1 MAAILAWG
9 RTGDKPLSESMLH
22 QIIDAYMRD
31 ESNEHVSYCFDMQ
44 RNHSRYMAS
53 VCYLA
58 GIVSQSASKITPYLA
73 RDKCYLLRVWTIFIC
88 DCRAVSNIV
97 CYSGPRYIVS
107 LLYKYRSLIWIS
119 MLVTDVT
126 MRDFDTHWKRGI
138 MPMLQLGTV
147 ILFNEPNP
155 LYCSLFA
162 FRSNATYWLSGHELH
177 HRKPI
182 MWHIIGLCI
191 WTICNR
197 NQESGNV
204 YFSRFIFA
212 ISSMNIYIYIYDR
225 FLMFIM
231 INLEIL
237 PNNNDDDPCE
247 HVRNACTAL
256 VDRNKHL
263 YLTICHIV

>member
-1 MAAILAWG
+1 MTAILAWG
-9 RTGDKPLSESMLH
+9 RTGDKPLSEPMLH
-22 QIIDAYMRD
+22 QIIDTYMRE
-31 ESNEHVSYCFDMQ
+31 ESNEHVSYCFDIR

-53 VCYLA
+53 LCYLA
-58 GIVSQSASKITPYLA
+58 GIVSQSVSKITLNLA
-73 RDKCYLLRVWTIFIC
+73 RDKGYLLRVWTMFIC

-119 MLVTDVT
+119 MLVTDVA

-147 ILFNEPNP
+147 ILLNEPYP

-162 FRSNATYWLSGHELH
+162 CRSNATYWLSGHELH

-191 WTICNR
+191 WTICNIKY
-197 NQESGNV
+197 E
-204 YFSRFIFA
+204 
-212 ISSMNIYIYIYDR
+212 YIYIY
-225 FLMFIM
+225 M
-231 INLEIL
+231 IGF
-237 PNNNDDDPCE
+237 
-247 HVRNACTAL
+247 
-256 VDRNKHL
+256 
-263 YLTICHIV
+263 